1 MTVVRVKLAER
12 YKVLKLYTLL
22 LSHSRLLAVTLSVS
36 AIATALGVVPPLL
49 TRAVVDQG
57 VLAGNAGAIL
67 LYASALA
74 AVYVA
79 TTVVSAI
86 QSYFQSLLSGKV
98 ALDLRSKVF
107 AKAVELG
114 AELYEGAQVGD
125 VVARLYGY
133 VDRVQRFI
141 VSSFQTV
148 ILSSLQ
154 LAAMMIIVFTLNW
167 KLSLVLLVPLP
178 LYVYGLL
185 KYQPRVRTLFVRRWS
200 RVSRMSAYATSLLNA
215 ILLVKLT
222 GRERA
227 EKERFDAMA
236 GEVFEAEM
244 EATRYSLK
252 VLPWLNLLLSLAS
265 VAVLYVGGLMV
276 ARGELTL
283 ARSPLF

>member
-1 MTVVRVKLAER
+1 MIVVRVKLAER

-49 TRAVVDQG
+49 TRAVIDQG

-67 LYASALA
+67 LYAGALA

-79 TTVVSAI
+79 TTAVFAI
-86 QSYFQSLLSGKV
+86 RSYFQSLLSGKV
-98 ALDLRSKVF
+98 ALDLRSRVF

-154 LAAMMIIVFTLNW
+154 LAAMMIIVFMLNW
-167 KLSLVLLVPLP
+167 KLSPVLLVPLP

-185 KYQPRVRTLFVRRWS
+185 RYQPRVRTLFVRRWS

-222 GRERA
+222 GREPR
-227 EKERFDAMA
+227 KS
-236 GEVFEAEM
+236 GL
-244 EATRYSLK
+244 TRWQAKSSK
-252 VLPWLNLLLSLAS
+252 RRWRQRDTA
-265 VAVLYVGGLMV
+265 
-276 ARGELTL
+276 
-283 ARSPLF
+283 

>member
-67 LYASALA
+67 LYAGALA

-114 AELYEGAQVGD
+114 AELYEG
-125 VVARLYGY
+125 R
-133 VDRVQRFI
+133 I
-141 VSSFQTV
+141 
-148 ILSSLQ
+148 
-154 LAAMMIIVFTLNW
+154 
-167 KLSLVLLVPLP
+167 
-178 LYVYGLL
+178 
-185 KYQPRVRTLFVRRWS
+185 
-200 RVSRMSAYATSLLNA
+200 
-215 ILLVKLT
+215 
-222 GRERA
+222 
-227 EKERFDAMA
+227 
-236 GEVFEAEM
+236 
-244 EATRYSLK
+244 
-252 VLPWLNLLLSLAS
+252 
-265 VAVLYVGGLMV
+265 
-276 ARGELTL
+276 
-283 ARSPLF
+283 